1 MNHILFLTGK
11 GGQMKNKA
19 ICKVCGFIIEQQK
32 LGEVCPACGVP
43 KSAFEGYNDKV
54 SEKRRKILDL
64 NLHSMTIHFPQAI
77 SVMIFGLLLLHLLFF
92 YRSPFNLLSCS
103 QVLSVL
109 LPLSVLAAATTG
121 LLVGKTQFKKLNTP
135 ILKLKITVAILFFFL
150 SSILSVLIIFG
161 SPLVS
166 WLHLILNGIFVL
178 FSIILG
184 ENGGKLMGLAVPN

>member
-1 MNHILFLTGK
+1 
-11 GGQMKNKA
+11 MKNKVT
-19 ICKVCGFIIEQQK
+19 CKVCGFIIDQHK

-64 NLHSMTIHFPQAI
+64 NLHSMMIHFPQAI
-77 SVMIFGLLLLHLLFF
+77 SVIILGLLLLHLIRFF
-92 YRSPFNLLSCS
+92 HFPVNLLSCS

-109 LPLSVLAAATTG
+109 LPLSVLGAIMTG
-121 LLVGKTQFKKLNTP
+121 LLVGKTRFKKLNTP

-150 SSILSVLIIFG
+150 SSILALLIIFG
-161 SPLVS
+161 VPLAS
-166 WLHLILNGIFVL
+166 WLYLILNGICVL

-184 ENGGKLMGLAVPN
+184 ENGGKLRGLAVPN